1 MELNGDKCYLL
12 FARHKDQSILAKILV
27 EKIWESYKQ
36 KLLGVQM
43 INNNPLM
50 STFQIYVKRLVENYL
65 FWQGCHETE
74 TRISVKTLVEAQ
86 FGYCPS
92 VWMC

>member
-50 STFQIYVKRLVENYL
+50 STF
-65 FWQGCHETE
+65 
-74 TRISVKTLVEAQ
+74 
-86 FGYCPS
+86 
-92 VWMC
+92 